1 MPALDFRLLGP
12 LEVIIDGRPV
22 EINASKHRIVLACL
36 LLRAGRTVP
45 VGDLVR
51 ELWPEGAGARAK
63 ATVQTYVS
71 RLRRQLG
78 ADLLHTEPAG
88 YRLAVPPETLDVHRF
103 RALLTE
109 GQGERQRLHE
119 ALELWRGPALQGIPA
134 GGLRE
139 LEAPRLEAERLRALE
154 RRIELDLAA
163 GAHADLVAEL
173 QVLTARH
180 PLHEGF
186 WRLLMLALRRGDRQ
200 GEALTAYQ
208 RARTLLTAELGAEP
222 GPALRAAH
230 QAILTG
236 ETTPAPT
243 WRPVNQLPGDIGAFI
258 GRTGLLADLDSVL
271 RPGATV
277 LLSGPPGIGKT
288 ALAVHLAHRLRARF
302 PDGLLHVNLRGYTTG
317 AITDPAQVLARLLR
331 ALGLPPADLPA
342 DAPALTTL
350 LHEITAGRRLLVLL
364 DNLADP
370 ALLPDLGE
378 CAVLATSRAE
388 LALPRAHARPVGVLT
403 TEESLGLLT
412 SLLGEAVSADPDAAR
427 DLLDLC
433 GRLPLALRIAAAN
446 ALDEADLATHVTRLR
461 AGNRL
466 SALSIT
472 GDPDAAVRGV
482 FAQSY
487 QRLSPAARRLFR
499 LFGLIPGPDITTP
512 AATALCGADA
522 APLLAEL
529 TTAGLLTAEH
539 DRHTSHDLLRL
550 YAAEL
555 VAEDV
560 DGPEALDGLIEH
572 YAATAAAAA
581 PEWLAAER
589 VVLLATVEHAAQQ
602 GPCRACHQLAAALVP
617 DLLRHGLSRELT
629 AVCAAGQQAAAKDGD
644 QDAEAELALNLGE
657 HLITLGSND
666 LAAEL
671 IDHAYELTAG
681 KPAQR
686 AVESSR
692 LLIAGFRHG
701 WSPELLAKAGELSRR
716 CAAARDVDAQVR
728 AIYTLV
734 NGLWALGEIEELIRQ
749 AELGLTLESN
759 VGDRSGF
766 LACLATGHW
775 ESDRFEPAIARLR
788 AAVEITDQGEF
799 WHSAMSMKIW
809 LAEVLAEVG
818 QDAEAH
824 AIAHEVYDRIA
835 DAHDHRLRAAALN
848 VFGLLHRRAGRL
860 AQALGCHQEAL
871 AELGHDTGGI
881 LGETRIRL
889 SETLRAMG
897 RAREALPIIEPAQHQ
912 TGRSDPRV
920 FATRAVLECAEVHA
934 ALGSIAKAAELGER
948 AAEQF
953 RQAGS
958 SLGMRRAAEFL
969 AGLG

>member
-1 MPALDFRLLGP
+1 MRALDFRLLGP
-12 LEVIIDGRPV
+12 LDVVIDGRTV
-22 EINASKHRIVLACL
+22 EIGASKHRVVLACL

-51 ELWPEGAGARAK
+51 ELWAGDAGDRAK
-63 ATVQTYVS
+63 ATLQTYVS

-78 ADLLHTEPAG
+78 ADLLHTEPTG
-88 YRLAVPPETLDVHRF
+88 YRLAVPPETVDVHRF
-103 RALLTE
+103 RALLTD
-109 GQGERQRLHE
+109 GPGERQRLHE

-134 GGLRE
+134 DGLHE

-163 GAHADLVAEL
+163 GQHADLVAEL

-186 WRLLMLALRRGDRQ
+186 WRLLMLALRQGDRQ

-208 RARTLLTAELGAEP
+208 RARTLLAAELGAEP

-236 ETTPAPT
+236 EATPART
-243 WRPVNQLPGDIGAFI
+243 WRPVNQLPGDLGAFI
-258 GRTGLLADLDSVL
+258 GRAGLLADLDAAL

-288 ALAVHLAHRLRARF
+288 ALAVHLAHRLRPRF

-331 ALGLPPADLPA
+331 ALGLPPAELPA
-342 DAPALTTL
+342 ETAALTTL
-350 LHEITAGRRLLVLL
+350 LHEVTAGRRLLVLL

-370 ALLPDLGE
+370 GLLPDLGD

-388 LALPRAHARPVGVLT
+388 FALPRAHSCPVGVLT
-403 TEESLGLLT
+403 TRESLDLLT
-412 SLLGEAVSADPDAAR
+412 SLLGDQVEAEPEAAR

-512 AATALCGADA
+512 AATALCGAEA
-522 APLLAEL
+522 TPLLAEL
-529 TTAGLLTAEH
+529 TTAGLLTAED

-555 VAEDV
+555 GAADV
-560 DGPEALDGLIEH
+560 DGPAALDRLTEH
-572 YAATAAAAA
+572 YASTAVAASSD
-581 PEWLAAER
+581 WLIAER
-589 VVLLATVEHAAQQ
+589 AVLLATVEHAAQQ
-602 GPCRACHQLAAALVP
+602 GPYRACHQLSTAMLP
-617 DLLRHGLSRELT
+617 DLFGHGLSSDLT
-629 AVCAAGQQAAAKDGD
+629 AVCSAGQQAAAKDGD
-644 QDAEAELALNLGE
+644 RAAEAHLALMLGE
-657 HLITLGSND
+657 HLMESGRND
-666 LAAEL
+666 LGAEW
-671 IDHAYELTAG
+671 IDRAYELTEG
-681 KPAQR
+681 VPER
-686 AVESSR
+686 GVVEIAR
-692 LLIAGFRHG
+692 LLAAGFRDG
-701 WSPELLAKAGELSRR
+701 WPPEVLTEAEDLSRR
-716 CAAARDVDAQVR
+716 CAALGDHDGQVG
-728 AIYTLV
+728 ATSVLV
-734 NGLWALGEIEELIRQ
+734 HGLWAVGEIDELIHQ
-749 AELGLTLESN
+749 AELGLALTAN
-759 VGDRSGF
+759 TGDQSGF
-766 LACLATGHW
+766 LAALAFGQR
-775 ESDRFEPAIARLR
+775 ERGQLEPAIKRLR
-788 AAVEITDQGEF
+788 HAVEITENSEF
-799 WHSAMSMKIW
+799 WHSAMSMRIW
-809 LAEVLAEVG
+809 LAEVLIDAG
-818 QDAEAH
+818 GDAEAR
-824 AIAHEVYDRIA
+824 AIAQEVHAQIA
-835 DAHDHRLRAAALN
+835 DAHDHRLRASALN
-848 VFGLLHRRAGRL
+848 VFGVLHRRAGRL
-860 AQALGCHQEAL
+860 AESLGCHQEAL
-871 AELGHDTGGI
+871 AELKRDTGG
-881 LGETRIRL
+881 LVDETRIRL
-889 SETLRAMG
+889 SETLRTLG
-897 RAREALPIIEPAQHQ
+897 RAAEALPIIEPVLFQP
-912 TGRSDPRV
+912 GRMDSQV
-920 FATRAVLECAEVHA
+920 VAIRAVLECAEVHA
-934 ALGSIAKAAELGER
+934 ALGATAKAVELGER

-953 RQAGS
+953 RRAGS

-969 AGLG
+969 GGFS